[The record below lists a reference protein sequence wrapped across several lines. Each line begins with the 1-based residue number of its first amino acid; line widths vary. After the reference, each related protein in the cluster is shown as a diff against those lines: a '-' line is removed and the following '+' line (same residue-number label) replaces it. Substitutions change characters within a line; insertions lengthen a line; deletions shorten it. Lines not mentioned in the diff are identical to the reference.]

1 MERFDKKGMMI
12 YPNPKT
18 KDSPCVQENLV
29 VVKSCYCQNGH
40 SLISE
45 RVKFDIF
52 SGILIQGS
60 RMDQN
65 GLVALSPV
73 YGCNHRISI
82 DLDFE
87 DGEVWDFFCPECE
100 SALPYYTQCECG
112 ANMTTLFINEKADF
126 QSSIVICNR
135 VGCHHAK
142 VVNGDEVLTDSML
155 EAY

>member
-1 MERFDKKGMMI
+1 MI

-18 KDSPCVQENLV
+18 KDSPCLQDELV
-29 VVKSCYCQNGH
+29 VAKNCYCQNAH
-40 SLISE
+40 SLISG
-45 RVKFDIF
+45 RVKFDVF
-52 SGILIQGS
+52 DGILIQTTHEK
-60 RMDQN
+60 QK
-65 GLVALSPV
+65 GLVALSPI

-87 DGEVWDFFCPECE
+87 DGEEWDFFCPECE

-112 ANMTTLFINEKADF
+112 ANMTAIFTSKHADF
-126 QSSIVICNR
+126 RSAIVICNR

-142 VVNGDEVLTDSML
+142 IVDGDEVLTESML